1 MLQNI
6 TFAKFAFAVLR
17 SLVVILLFSAALSAQ
32 TTPYTPAQIER
43 VAKLS
48 ELYGH
53 IKFFHP
59 YLGYKPINW
68 DSAFAVAAPLVAQ
81 AKTDAET
88 VTAIRQMLA
97 VLNDEATTV
106 SLKTKPVSQPTMGD
120 TVQVLFDAD
129 STLVLKMN
137 GYGGVA
143 DVEPFIDKLGYF
155 ASQLPK
161 ARSLRLDLRSARP
174 LSEMELEGFGFVL
187 DYVGLARVLS
197 TEPYTTPGMR
207 RRNHSGF
214 ATEGGGTNGYWSG
227 FYLQSGQ
234 SIQPR
239 PSAKNR
245 PITLL
250 VNKNAALPPA
260 LYALKNRPHVTFR
273 SDDTLTDGQ
282 LASTVTFPFSNSIQV
297 KFRTG
302 ELVNSDG
309 TLGVKNVPA
318 TLPVAPPPTKYAADK
333 YPTLGYRLLAGAKIW
348 SVINYFF
355 AYKEL
360 MPTDWKA
367 NLRTA
372 VGQLAAASDSTTY
385 AIAVAR
391 FYRNIQD
398 SHGFINASPLRYYAG
413 AGSSLIDIR
422 FIENKPVITKVWA
435 DSVRAK
441 GIQAGDVLTEVN
453 GEKIGERIA
462 RMSAIQ
468 PASNEWVRQRDLSWR
483 LIRGPVGKPIQLKL
497 IGADGREKNVT
508 IMAQSSSELR
518 TPNDT
523 SAVYKL
529 LPGNIGYAHMGRLQT
544 KDVAGMFEKFKNT
557 KAIIFDMRNYPQGT
571 AWTIAPYLTNKPN
584 VVAAQFFRYAPNAP
598 DILVGDSENATQ
610 KYFFSQQIP
619 PNTGQPV
626 YKGKTVMLIDERT
639 QSQAEHSGLFFEA
652 ANGTEFIGSPTAG
665 ANGDVTSFQI
675 PGDIGLT
682 FSGHDVRHADG
693 RQLQQVGLQPKILV
707 RPTIKGIRSGKDEV
721 LDRALLYLNTG
732 K

>member
-1 MLQNI
+1 MN
-6 TFAKFAFAVLR
+6 TSVRFAVTILR
-17 SLVVILLFSAALSAQ
+17 GLIVTLLFSAVLSAQ
-32 TTPYTPAQIER
+32 TTSYTPAQIER

-68 DSAFAVAAPLVAQ
+68 DSAFAAAAPLVAQ
-81 AKTDAET
+81 AKTDEET
-88 VTAIRQMLA
+88 IAAIRQLLA
-97 VLNDEATTV
+97 VLNDDVTTV
-106 SLKTKPVSQPTMGD
+106 SLKTKPVSSTATGD
-120 TVQVLFDAD
+120 TIQVSFDSD

-143 DVEPFIDKLGYF
+143 DIEPFIDKLGYF
-155 ASQLPK
+155 ASQLSK

-174 LSEMELEGFGFVL
+174 LSEMELEGFRFVL

-197 TEPYTTPGMR
+197 TEPYATPGMR
-207 RRNHSGF
+207 RRQHSGF
-214 ATEGGGTNGYWSG
+214 ATEGGGTSEYWSG
-227 FYLQSGQ
+227 FYLRSGQ

-239 PSAKNR
+239 ASAKNR
-245 PITLL
+245 PVTLL
-250 VNKNAALPPA
+250 INKNAALPPA
-260 LYALKNRPHVTFR
+260 LYALKNRPHVTLK
-273 SDDTLTDGQ
+273 SDDTLTDAQ
-282 LASTVTFPFSNSIQV
+282 LASTVTFSFSENIQV

-302 ELVNSDG
+302 ELVNPDG
-309 TLGVKNVPA
+309 TLGVKSLPA
-318 TLPVAPPPTKYAADK
+318 PLPVAPPPTKYAADK
-333 YPTLGYRLLAGAKIW
+333 YPTLGNRLLAGAKIW

-355 AYKEL
+355 AYKGL
-360 MPTDWKA
+360 MPTDWKV

-372 VGQLAAASDSTTY
+372 VGQLAAAQDSTTY
-385 AIAVAR
+385 AIAVAK

-398 SHGFINASPLRYYAG
+398 SHGFINATPLRYYAG

-422 FIENKPVITKVWA
+422 FIENKPVITQVWT
-435 DSVRAK
+435 DSVRSK
-441 GIQAGDVLTEVN
+441 GIQIGDVLTEVN
-453 GEKIGERIA
+453 GETITERIA
-462 RMSAIQ
+462 RMAAIQ
-468 PASNEWVRQRDLSWR
+468 PASNEWVRQRELSWR
-483 LIRGPVGKPIQLKL
+483 LIRGPVGKPIRLKL
-497 IGADGREKNVT
+497 LGADGREKNVLIT
-508 IMAQSSSELR
+508 AQPANELR
-518 TPNDT
+518 LPNDT

-571 AWTIAPYLTNKPN
+571 AWTIAPYLTDKRN

-598 DILVGDSENATQ
+598 DILAGDSENATQ

-675 PGDIGLT
+675 PGGIGLT

-707 RPTIKGIRSGKDEV
+707 RPTIKGVRAGKDEV
-721 LDRALLYLNTG
+721 LDRAMQYLQTG